1 MRAYPGI
8 KKETEMAA
16 ATLVTSIAS
25 KSFQGINCSD
35 PS

>member
-16 ATLVTSIAS
+16 AIFVISIALN
-25 KSFQGINCSD
+25 SFQGINCSG